1 MWMSRIDNLCHSGV
15 SLPVFAL
22 RIETVRRTFI
32 LSSALV
38 AALAVA
44 WSATPVSAIASAPAG
59 SLTATSQHALGN
71 AHRTSAH
78 TKRAAAVV
86 AGSSPSL
93 LQNQTGLSEE
103 LALEHAGS
111 SNTNVTAP
119 ADPSIAIG
127 PSNIVEAANSALEVT
142 TRSGAT
148 PVFMNLSAMVGNT
161 SGFSL
166 RYPHV
171 VYDPVSGRFILMV
184 LQYNPTLSGCVSQVE
199 VMLSQ
204 ANPAL
209 PWITRGQINID
220 PEIGGGVELSTVSLA
235 ITGSLLVETSDYQSC
250 TTGLPVASQMEV
262 IRRADFISGAF
273 TANSDGFV
281 EPGPIGLQP
290 AQAWTAPTVAYA
302 VANDANCSGKVSG
315 SIAVFAISGLP
326 TAGAVPWTCTA
337 GSEPT
342 ATSTP
347 PPAAQ
352 GGTAATL
359 TTGTDRFLSAVW
371 QGNVLWVAGNTG
383 CTPGGDSQVRSCL
396 NVVSIPATGTS
407 VGTPVQFAAESIS
420 GAYLYDP
427 ALAVDSAGNAI
438 LTFDRSSSST
448 FESMMVAAITGGV
461 WSSLGTLA
469 TSSAFYAP
477 AACTTCI
484 WGDYSAA
491 VQDPSRPTDV
501 WVVSEENDGNTI
513 PDCATANT
521 CWNTYIGRYTFAGP
535 VIASLSPA
543 AGPASGGELVTVAG
557 YDFAK
562 DSTFTFN
569 GASVLPTTGS
579 LTPDAFTF
587 TTPPSTTS
595 GLVEGQ
601 VQDSLGTS
609 PITVGSGYIYV
620 GLANYHPILPYRI
633 LDTRPTNCVQCV
645 QDPTFGAGTIRKV
658 QLTGLSFG
666 VAIPGDA
673 TAVVLNV
680 TEVAGN
686 ANSLLTVYPFGT
698 GLPRA
703 SNLNFAAG
711 KVIANLVTVTLG
723 QGGAIDIYNAAG
735 TVNVLAD
742 VEGYFEPASSSTV
755 TGEFHPIAPVRVCD
769 TRSTSPTPACKAHGI
784 LGPGAAMLVNVTGI
798 GVGSDSVPA
807 DGTAAG
813 VVVNLTGVSGSAL
826 TFLSLSATTSTGQ
839 CPYSGSH
846 GPQFSNVSLSAGLV
860 AANRVM
866 VQLGPSTPGGPNTS
880 LCVFNAAGSINVVID
895 ANGWFGS
902 STAAA
907 GAQYQAIQP
916 TRICDTRP
924 PGAAG
929 CADHAIAP
937 PTPSLIAVAGQ
948 GGIPSVTS
956 GTTVVAVIANLTA
969 IAPTAPTYLVIY
981 PATPN
986 RPPNSSDINLSPGE
1000 VLPNLVVVQLD
1011 PLAGTGQGDADLYN
1025 AAGSVNAVVDIEGWF
1040 Q

>member
-1 MWMSRIDNLCHSGV
+1 M
-15 SLPVFAL
+15 
-22 RIETVRRTFI
+22 FI

-38 AALAVA
+38 AALTVA
-44 WSATPVSAIASAPAG
+44 WSATPVAAAASASTG
-59 SLTATSQHALGN
+59 SLTATSQHARGDS
-71 AHRTSAH
+71 HRTTAH
-78 TKRAAAVV
+78 TLRAAVTP
-86 AGSSPSL
+86 GSSPSL
-93 LQNQTGLSEE
+93 LQNQPGLSEQ

-111 SNTNVTAP
+111 SNPNVTAP

-127 PSNIVEAANSALEVT
+127 PSNIVEVANSALEVT

-148 PVFMNLSAMVGNT
+148 AVFMNLSAMVGNT

-171 VYDPVSGRFILMV
+171 VYDPASGRFILMV
-184 LQYNPTLSGCVSQVE
+184 LQYNPSLSGCVSQVE

-273 TANSDGFV
+273 NSNSDAFV

-290 AQAWTAPTVAYA
+290 AQAWTAQFVAYA
-302 VANDANCSGKVSG
+302 VANDANCSGKVPG
-315 SIAVFAISGLP
+315 SIAVFAINGLP
-326 TAGAVPWTCTA
+326 TAGAVSVTCTNWTEA
-337 GSEPT
+337 T

-347 PPAAQ
+347 PAAAQ
-352 GGTAATL
+352 SGTTATL

-371 QGNVLWVAGNTG
+371 QGNVIWVAGNTG
-383 CTPGGDSQVRSCL
+383 CTPSGDSQLRSCV
-396 NVVSIPATGTS
+396 NVVSIPATSTGS
-407 VGTPVQFAAESIS
+407 VSAPTQLPVESVS

-438 LTFDRSSSST
+438 LTLNKSSSSAL
-448 FESMMVAAITGGV
+448 ESMMVAAITGGV
-461 WSSLGTLA
+461 WSTLTTLHA
-469 TSSAFYAP
+469 SSTFYQP
-477 AACTTCI
+477 AACTTCT

-491 VQDPSRPTDV
+491 VQDPERPTDV
-501 WVVSEENDGNTI
+501 WVVSEENDGNNTV
-513 PDCATANT
+513 PYCATSNT

-543 AGPASGGELVTVAG
+543 AGPASGGEVVTVAG
-557 YDFAK
+557 YDFGT
-562 DSTFTFN
+562 DGTLTFTFN
-569 GASVLPTTGS
+569 GAPLLPTTGS

-587 TTPPSTTS
+587 TTPPGSS
-595 GLVEGQ
+595 GLVEAQ
-601 VQDSLGTS
+601 VHDSLGTS

-666 VAIPGDA
+666 VAIPSDS

-680 TEVAGN
+680 TEVEGN

-698 GLPRA
+698 GLPQA

-723 QGGAIDIYNAAG
+723 QGGAIDIYNAYG

-742 VEGYFEPASSSTV
+742 VEGYFEPAPSSTV
-755 TGEFHPIAPVRVCD
+755 TGEFHPISPVRVCD
-769 TRSTSPTPACKAHGI
+769 TRTTSPTPACKAHGV

-798 GVGSDSVPA
+798 GIGSDSVPA
-807 DGTAAG
+807 DGSAAG
-813 VVVNLTGVSGSAL
+813 VVVNLTGVAGSAL

-839 CPYSGSH
+839 CPYSGTH
-846 GPQFSNVSLSAGLV
+846 GPQFSNVSLSTGLV

-866 VQLGPSTPGGPNTS
+866 VQLGPSTPGGHTTS
-880 LCVFNAAGSINVVID
+880 LCVFNAAGSINLVID
-895 ANGWFGS
+895 VNGWFGS

-916 TRICDTRP
+916 TRICDTRTVGGGP
-924 PGAAG
+924 G
-929 CADHAIAP
+929 CAGHLIAP
-937 PTPSLIAVAGQ
+937 PIPALITVAGQ
-948 GGIPSVTS
+948 GGIPS

-969 IAPTAPTYLVIY
+969 IAPTSATYLVMY

-986 RPPNSSDINLSPGE
+986 KAPNASDINLSSGE

-1011 PLAGTGQGDADLYN
+1011 PLAGAGQGDVDLYN